1 MAPTP
6 LRHIDPDET
15 DPEIVLIVRS
25 CVLAPAV
32 ARAFVRSG
40 VALLGWTES
49 EDAVLLTSEAV
60 SNSVEHAHSK
70 AVEVSLRRHGRLV
83 RVGVTDDDPI
93 VPEMAPLDPTAVGGF
108 GLRLIDLLSDE
119 WGIEVVKGDGKC
131 VWFEIALPIATPAI
145 P

>member
-40 VALLGWTES
+40 VALLGWTASSDS
-49 EDAVLLTSEAV
+49 E
-60 SNSVEHAHSK
+60 